1 MPLARTANLCAQQH
15 NGRKTQSYIAIRA
28 QTQKLRGRKA
38 KNRRQEK
45 EMSRRPRRQAKL
57 SRRPGC
63 NGREESG
70 QFGKGEDMQTGR
82 YTTFIHK
89 PHTHTHTQHNHTHL
103 NEEHFLDHS
112 QQNPF
117 TQSFVQH
124 LLSQTAHLHPCL
136 KVQGRPHAGYT
147 KMNQRRSKEIIT
159 FPSFLPCQY
168 AFTIGKCRPHPLL
181 NKRGAH
187 LFFLTVDL

>member
-1 MPLARTANLCAQQH
+1 MT
-15 NGRKTQSYIAIRA
+15 
-28 QTQKLRGRKA
+28 
-38 KNRRQEK
+38 RQDSK
-45 EMSRRPRRQAKL
+45 KIGGKKKMCRRPRRQAKL

-70 QFGKGEDMQTGR
+70 QLGRVRRTCKLEGMQLSFTSHAD
-82 YTTFIHK
+82 TQH
-89 PHTHTHTQHNHTHL
+89 HDTHTHSSDK
-103 NEEHFLDHS
+103 HFLDHS

-124 LLSQTAHLHPCL
+124 FLSQPAHLRPCL

-147 KMNQRRSKEIIT
+147 KMNQRRIKEIIT

-168 AFTIGKCRPHPLL
+168 AFTIWKHRPHPLL

-187 LFFLTVDL
+187 LFFSRWISSHHKRSDHKEA